1 MRESLIVTDDQ
12 EVREKINSVL
22 HSLGFT
28 VTETSSV
35 REAMK
40 ILAERPEIALV
51 VTDRVFTQKE
61 GEWLIYSMQKEPSL
75 SSIPVIGLGE
85 YSGIKNIYKLLAVG
99 AAAFVPKPFFD
110 RYFKDYVCRY
120 ASK

>member
-1 MRESLIVTDDQ
+1 MTDDQ
-12 EVREKINSVL
+12 DVREKINSVL
-22 HSLGFT
+22 RGLNLT
-28 VTETSSV
+28 VIETSSV

-40 ILAERPEIALV
+40 ILVERPEIALV

-61 GEWLIYSMQKEPSL
+61 GEWLIFSMQKEPAL
-75 SSIPVIGLGE
+75 ASIPVIVLGE
-85 YSGIKNIYKLLAVG
+85 YSGIKNIYNLLAVG

-120 ASK
+120 VTK